1 MRFTAGKSLYVEM
14 KDLVFIGNLPNYVIS
29 EMKVKSDYKGLEEF
43 KNDNSKKYF
52 ESRPEVINYDEIDS
66 LSEEEIYDLI
76 HSLYEE
82 YFRLYKVNKSVFVD
96 RRMEIC
102 EHKVSEL
109 KDYIDYKKVYD
120 KKYKKIKVKK
130 LVKED

>member
-1 MRFTAGKSLYVEM
+1 MRFVAGESLFVDI

-29 EMKVKSDYKGLEEF
+29 EMKANSDYKGLEEF
-43 KNDNSKKYF
+43 KNDDSKKFF
-52 ESRPEVINYDEIDS
+52 ESRREIINYDEIDN

-76 HSLYEE
+76 HNLYEE
-82 YFRLYKVNKSVFVD
+82 YFRLYKVNKTIFID
-96 RRMEIC
+96 RKMEIC

>member
-1 MRFTAGKSLYVEM
+1 MRFTAGDSLFVDI
-14 KDLVFIGNLPNYVIS
+14 KDLVFICNLPNYVIS
-29 EMKVKSDYKGLEEF
+29 EMEVNSDYKGLEEF
-43 KNDNSKKYF
+43 KNDDSKKYF
-52 ESRPEVINYDEIDS
+52 ESRREIINYDDIFN

-76 HSLYEE
+76 HNLYEE
-82 YFRLYKVNKSVFVD
+82 YFRLYKVNKTIFID
-96 RRMEIC
+96 RKMEIC

>member
-29 EMKVKSDYKGLEEF
+29 EMKVNSDYKGLEEF
-43 KNDNSKKYF
+43 KNDDSKMYF

-82 YFRLYKVNKSVFVD
+82 YFRLYGSTEIFPNSIKNNV
-96 RRMEIC
+96 MEFI
-102 EHKVSEL
+102 KITFN
-109 KDYIDYKKVYD
+109 DYPD
-120 KKYKKIKVKK
+120 
-130 LVKED
+130 LGSTL

>member
-1 MRFTAGKSLYVEM
+1 MRFTAGKSMFVEM

-29 EMKVKSDYKGLEEF
+29 EMKVNSDYKGLEEF
-43 KNDNSKKYF
+43 ENIDSKEYF
-52 ESRPEVINYDEIDS
+52 ESRPEVINYDEIND
-66 LSEEEIYDLI
+66 LSEEAIYDLI

-82 YFRLYKVNKSVFVD
+82 YFRLYKKGNLPYIKQK
-96 RRMEIC
+96 MNIC

-120 KKYKKIKVKK
+120 KKYSNIKRLK
-130 LVKED
+130 LIKED